1 MHVLL
6 KFQPKKNPKSI
17 KNKLLFKVQRIYFYI
32 IFTEFLKIIM
42 QVNIK
47 GIPYKNGKLDKLSL
61 VKPQIHI

>member
-1 MHVLL
+1 MRYSPNIMHVLL
-6 KFQPKKNPKSI
+6 KFQPKKNPNQSKINYFSKS
-17 KNKLLFKVQRIYFYI
+17 KEY
-32 IFTEFLKIIM
+32 IM